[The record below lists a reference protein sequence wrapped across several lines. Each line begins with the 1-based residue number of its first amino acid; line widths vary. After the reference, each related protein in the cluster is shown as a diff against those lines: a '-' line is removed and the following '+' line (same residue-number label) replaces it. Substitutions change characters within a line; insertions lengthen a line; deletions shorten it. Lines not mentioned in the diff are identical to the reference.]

1 MFLNISTLGKCFIK
15 ISHSVLF
22 EVNKNPEWVSGGS
35 FHRTAS
41 WGMCG
46 RLFQVIDND
55 FKIMNF
61 ILALIV
67 GSPWHTATFQTNLTD
82 SGDFITLRLLPSP
95 LILNSFFTEGPQ
107 KLQNRLHKLTSY
119 EHSHKKRNWIRIKD
133 KAMYVCT
140 RFQSIWR
147 TSVFVTK
154 CAQKNTLGLS
164 IWIEY

>member
-1 MFLNISTLGKCFIK
+1 MFYQNLPQCCFWSQQKSWMGKRWFI
-15 ISHSVLF
+15 
-22 EVNKNPEWVSGGS
+22 PP
-35 FHRTAS
+35 HRKL
-41 WGMCG
+41 